1 MTGYRETYDTYSR
14 RERGLT
20 MVELMV
26 ALFLALI
33 LTGGLFYMMSGQQ
46 KTYQGQLHA
55 MTSNENLWGAMEYLQ
70 SQVWK
75 AGYGWSGC
83 PPDAL
88 NKVYVPVVHKWNGSA
103 GCTTNPC
110 TVPDSQLTAMTVYN
124 SEIRYTKEVIASSQG
139 PDSFSV
145 AYAVDNGD
153 ILTAVRTK
161 IKAPEGTA
169 VVTVSSDGST
179 TAHPTQT
186 IKAKDRLVLWQ
197 HGSTKNCLAIVAS
210 GSPVSIG
217 TVGKARY
224 QIPFAPMGYKYN
236 ASNHGSMFE
245 TAGYAVQSLVL
256 PLGQVTTR
264 TVRFFSLDS
273 NPEKDGAH
281 IPKLMTWTEDAKGNR
296 FDIQI
301 IAEGIEDMQ
310 IAWGCDAD
318 GLGTLNEGVGT
329 SNQQKD
335 EWAFNVASDT
345 VPNCTAVKNSV
356 IEAVRITLIARTP
369 TNIESKKG
377 FRPGAE
383 DRPAGTVAKDLQL
396 NGGVGTYGRA
406 VLTYTIKPRNI
417 RKSVL

>member
-1 MTGYRETYDTYSR
+1 MGKGFADRR

-26 ALFLALI
+26 ALLLAVI
-33 LTGGLFYMMSGQQ
+33 LSGGLFYMMSGQQ
-46 KTYQGQLHA
+46 KTYTGQLHA

-70 SQVWK
+70 SQIWK

-83 PPDAL
+83 PPDAI
-88 NKVYVPVVHKWNGSA
+88 NKVYVPVVHKWNKAS
-103 GCTTNPC
+103 GCTANPC
-110 TVPDSQLTAMTVYN
+110 TVPDSQLTALTVYN
-124 SEIRYTKEVIASSQG
+124 SEIRYINQVIASSQG

-145 AYAVDNGD
+145 AYAVDGGD

-161 IKAPEGTA
+161 LKAPEATA
-169 VVTVSSDGST
+169 VITVSSDGST
-179 TAHPTQT
+179 TANPTQT

-197 HGSTKNCLAIVAS
+197 HGSSRQCLAIVAS
-210 GSPVSIG
+210 GAPISIG
-217 TVGKARY
+217 VPTAARY
-224 QIPFAPMGYKYN
+224 QIPFAPMGYGYN
-236 ASNHGSMFE
+236 QAAHTYMFN
-245 TAGYAVQSLVL
+245 TAGYSVQTLVL
-256 PLGQVTTR
+256 PLGQVTDR

-273 NPEKDGAH
+273 NPENDGSH
-281 IPKLMTWTEDAKGNR
+281 IPKLMTWTEDASGKR
-296 FDIQI
+296 SDVQI

-318 GLGTLNEGVGT
+318 ALGTLNEGT
-329 SNQQKD
+329 TAANRQKD
-335 EWAFNVASDT
+335 EWAFNAANDT
-345 VPNCTAVKNSV
+345 VPNCTGVQNNV

-369 TNIESKKG
+369 TNIQSKKG

-396 NGGVGTYGRA
+396 NAGVGTYGRA
-406 VLTYTIKPRNI
+406 MLTYTIKPRNI